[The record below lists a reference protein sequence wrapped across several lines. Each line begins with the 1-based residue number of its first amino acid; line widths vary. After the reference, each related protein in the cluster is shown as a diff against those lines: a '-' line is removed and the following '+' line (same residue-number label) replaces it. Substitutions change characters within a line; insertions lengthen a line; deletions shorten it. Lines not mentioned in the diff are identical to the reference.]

1 MRGPKEVAMDQA
13 CKACGGRLEEG
24 FLFGTKDGAL
34 SFAHE
39 VPSAFENA
47 GNAPGFA
54 KVATLKAGGRVSS
67 PACICRAC
75 GTVTVKIEESLR

>member
-1 MRGPKEVAMDQA
+1 MDQV
-13 CKACGGRLEEG
+13 CKSCGGRLEEG

-54 KVATLKAGGRVSS
+54 RVATLKVGGRVSA
-67 PACICRAC
+67 PARICRAC
-75 GTVTVKIEESLR
+75 GIVTVGIEKP